1 MLQSETNENEARG
14 DKKQRSGGSDDN
26 EESENDA
33 EEDRV
38 DVSIWCFSNKCSPLL
53 NNVPPLISLFSKSIA
68 IAFSSLI
75 LLRTEEAPFFK
86 PVNAWLLVL
95 GSSLACGLDILVK
108 V

>member
-38 DVSIWCFSNKCSPLL
+38 DVSI
-53 NNVPPLISLFSKSIA
+53 
-68 IAFSSLI
+68 
-75 LLRTEEAPFFK
+75 
-86 PVNAWLLVL
+86 
-95 GSSLACGLDILVK
+95 
-108 V
+108 